1 MKKVVKRIIL
11 LFILI
16 LLLQLIANIFKKEHD
31 ISYEL
36 KYNDQNYKIHAS
48 ESLNIHTDNAV
59 WNLQAAYPMWE
70 FSSKT
75 FANIFIKLIHPNLFL
90 FCIIAKIVQKN
101 TDFILISC

>member
-36 KYNDQNYKIHAS
+36 KYNDQNYKIH
-48 ESLNIHTDNAV
+48 EIYKDDRYNFEINIDDN
-59 WNLQAAYPMWE
+59 
-70 FSSKT
+70 
-75 FANIFIKLIHPNLFL
+75 
-90 FCIIAKIVQKN
+90 
-101 TDFILISC
+101 